1 MGLEDGKGEK
11 GRRGQ
16 KQKREMWG
24 KMKRMDHFFS

>member
-1 MGLEDGKGEK
+1 MGFEDGKGEK

-24 KMKRMDHFFS
+24 KMKMNGSS